1 MGSYTRE
8 RLTFDGVR
16 LYLSDVVEVGQ
27 GVSFHLPLMSVQVIA
42 LKYLNDEGEMEAFTN
57 KEWAEIGMPAY
68 VSVGQVKY
76 SNL

>member
-1 MGSYTRE
+1 
-8 RLTFDGVR
+8 
-16 LYLSDVVEVGQ
+16 
-27 GVSFHLPLMSVQVIA
+27 MSVQVIA
-42 LKYLNDEGEMEAFTN
+42 LKCMNDEGEMEAFTN